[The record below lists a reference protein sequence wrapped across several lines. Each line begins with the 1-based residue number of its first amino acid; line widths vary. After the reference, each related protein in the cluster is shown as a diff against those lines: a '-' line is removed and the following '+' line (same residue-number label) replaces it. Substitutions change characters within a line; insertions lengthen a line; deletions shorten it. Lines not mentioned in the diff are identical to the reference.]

1 MRPKIFLVISDPLLT
16 DTLHVAFQSNGL
28 DVVEAVSQAHK
39 LDLLLLNIQ
48 PDVLVVEQTLL
59 LNLSELEK
67 TIDLKV
73 IKAVCLLSDLNFYF
87 ISEWQE
93 KGIDGFAHRINGFEE
108 LRNCISSVIVGKNY
122 LPQNLSGSNDKKLF
136 NNHIYNNEKI
146 SYVSARELQVA
157 EMVEKGCSDF
167 EIANK
172 LGISQRTVQRHK
184 YNICKKYG
192 LSGKNGLLRFLLTN
206 TPFEKN
212 KKEQSCKN
220 NDMIIKNIKQIR

>member
-108 LRNCISSVIVGKNY
+108 LRNCISSVIVAFEETTSSCRFTNFSVTAAAPSLIFIPAASILKPSRIVPAAGNAAWNV
-122 LPQNLSGSNDKKLF
+122 PSR
-136 NNHIYNNEKI
+136 I
-146 SYVSARELQVA
+146 SPRRPDGRLRPRAKAATR
-157 EMVEKGCSDF
+157 
-167 EIANK
+167 
-172 LGISQRTVQRHK
+172 RTIR
-184 YNICKKYG
+184 
-192 LSGKNGLLRFLLTN
+192 R
-206 TPFEKN
+206 TPA
-212 KKEQSCKN
+212 
-220 NDMIIKNIKQIR
+220 